1 MKKVLKLIKG
11 MPLWRLALIE
21 LLLVAVIG
29 YVDYLTGD
37 YSILIFYV
45 IPVALAVWF
54 HGELGAIII
63 SVAACY
69 ARYISD
75 YYSYSNS
82 NASYSNS
89 ISDLLFLLIVG
100 LIMSALKRLIDED
113 KSDKRVMPTTNKV
126 DQSAMYSKN
135 VRGLK

>member
-1 MKKVLKLIKG
+1 MKKILRLIKG

-21 LLLVAVIG
+21 LLLVAAIG
-29 YVDYLTGD
+29 FVDYLTGD

-63 SVAACY
+63 SAAACC
-69 ARYISD
+69 ARYMSD
-75 YYSYSNS
+75 YFSYSNS
-82 NASYSNS
+82 NVNYYNS
-89 ISDLLFLLIVG
+89 MNDLLFLLIIG
-100 LIMSALKRLIDED
+100 LVLSAVKRLISND
-113 KSDKRVMPTTNKV
+113 KSDEKVMPATKEAG
-126 DQSAMYSKN
+126 QSAIYFKN